1 MRRKPSEYVREH
13 VRFTTQP
20 LEDVNVGMYREYLE
34 MMDLGDCM
42 MFSTDYPH
50 WSYDAPE
57 WAIRRFPADQ
67 RERIMRGNATAL
79 YGLPATVKALPGE
92 QPGRTASDD
101 IVECLTVREYDKRWS
116 SLDFVGLADLWER
129 DDPQPIYVGDEYA
142 APLIGATSWTGTGR
156 AWRAGSRRPP

>member
-1 MRRKPSEYVREH
+1 VVFVEGGFTWAMPVMWRMDRIWEQRKGDLPHVRRRPSEYVREH

-34 MMDLGDCM
+34 MMDLGDCL

-92 QPGRTASDD
+92 QPPTA
-101 IVECLTVREYDKRWS
+101 
-116 SLDFVGLADLWER
+116 
-129 DDPQPIYVGDEYA
+129 
-142 APLIGATSWTGTGR
+142 
-156 AWRAGSRRPP
+156 